1 MARKYTLKSRAR
13 KQQET
18 RDRILTAVIALH
30 EEIGPAQTSISAIA
44 ERAGVQ
50 RLTVYRHFPDEPA
63 LFEACRD
70 HWFDQNPM
78 PDPDALRELAD
89 PRARLHRGLLEM
101 YSYFERTEQMTANVI
116 RDAALSD
123 TVANAMQPT
132 MIRLAGIHQ
141 ALTEC
146 WDVPDSR
153 QALFAATVA
162 HAIDFSTWHSLVR
175 RQGLSHDQAADLM
188 LCLVDCALS
197 PQCSL

>member
-1 MARKYTLKSRAR
+1 MARKYTLKQRA
-13 KQQET
+13 KQLAET
-18 RDRILTAVIALH
+18 RERIVAAVIALH

-70 HWFDQNPM
+70 HWFDLNPM

-89 PRARLHRGLLEM
+89 PRSRLRNGLLEM
-101 YSYFERTEQMTANVI
+101 YRYFERTEQMTANVI

-146 WDVPDSR
+146 WDVPETS

-162 HAIDFSTWHSLVR
+162 HAMDFSTWHSLVR
-175 RQGLSHDQAADLM
+175 RQGLTPGQASDLM
-188 LCLVDCALS
+188 LCLVDCAVTGD
-197 PQCSL
+197 C